1 MRREPP
7 RHSLAVA
14 CALLLGSLGQG
25 ATARAAGAPVAD
37 GKAPPE
43 RRHLDQRPSGSSTL
57 TYYLDSRDYGTLNVL
72 TSAPDLPLGLNV
84 WGFVDLHADQDGG
97 SRRFDT
103 TRYFTEY
110 RLRRA
115 VGLSGLGVELEYNG
129 ANGPDNDM
137 LRAGI
142 TYKRSVPLLSGNRGW
157 VQVRAHVYETDG
169 SGQQVSVLYSLP
181 VSARVSISGF
191 ADLNVNADGA
201 NRWVVEPQLNVRVA
215 RVLDLVLELRYNGYE
230 DANPTIDGVGIAIG
244 GKIRL

>member
-1 MRREPP
+1 M
-7 RHSLAVA
+7 
-14 CALLLGSLGQG
+14 
-25 ATARAAGAPVAD
+25 
-37 GKAPPE
+37 
-43 RRHLDQRPSGSSTL
+43 
-57 TYYLDSRDYGTLNVL
+57 
-72 TSAPDLPLGLNV
+72 
-84 WGFVDLHADQDGG
+84 
-97 SRRFDT
+97 
-103 TRYFTEY
+103 
-110 RLRRA
+110 
-115 VGLSGLGVELEYNG
+115 GLSGLGVELEYNG